1 MRVAVLTDLGEFERR
16 ERDRLDPAD
25 FSYRLP
31 EDVST
36 REGALCEPLSEAVAV
51 HTEGRGVD
59 VAIEASGAE
68 PAIEDVPGTV
78 RRGGTVVLVRM
89 HVRDAFERAADP
101 GTVKGVIRP

>member
-16 ERDRLDPAD
+16 ERDRPDPAD
-25 FSYRLP
+25 LSYRFP

-68 PAIEDVPGTV
+68 PAIEFDAPLADV
-78 RRGGTVVLVRM
+78 
-89 HVRDAFERAADP
+89 HDAFERAADP